1 VAVRSELLERE
12 AAVRRLEELALG
24 VARGDGGV
32 LVIESQAG
40 SGKTALL
47 GPDGGPPDR
56 TAEARE

>member
-1 VAVRSELLERE
+1 M
-12 AAVRRLEELALG
+12 RRLEELALG

-47 GPDGGPPDR
+47 GAAAEIAVVFGLLALTFILLGGD
-56 TAEARE
+56 